1 MNVRAL
7 LQDLVKLK
15 LPVTAAALATTIVGL
30 IAPFGVDLSTQT
42 VRITA
47 ALTVVGLIAD
57 QVTRYR
63 AK

>member
-1 MNVRAL
+1 MDIKAFL
-7 LQDLVKLK
+7 HDLVKLK
-15 LPVTAAALATTIVGL
+15 LPVTAAAFATTVVGL
-30 IAPFGVDLSTQT
+30 VAPFGVDLSAQT

-63 AK
+63 TK